1 MVCPICSD
9 AHATESATTSDARI
23 IDCPQCGNFTISG
36 RAIAVLNIPD
46 NFATERWKISAWVNE
61 YKPTRISPADLETAR
76 NSSVPS
82 LHHRSERMLR
92 WLAGEFPPGKNFDIK
107 ALQDKQPQT
116 YFGRTE
122 LMSTGASKLIPIGW
136 NKDIIEMSYMLKEV
150 LSNELKWLVQEPSNA
165 SLFQISPK
173 GLLYL
178 EGRRESISSVGFCAM
193 WFNPSVRFIYDEA
206 ISKAIKDAGYEPF
219 RVDGKEHNN
228 RIDDEIVANIKS
240 AKFMVA
246 DLTGHRGG
254 VYYEAGLAHGLGL
267 EVIFTCK
274 EKRATH
280 FDIRQYNTIFWN
292 PDNMPDFREKIKNR
306 ILASSIGRGPL
317 DPNRA

>member
-1 MVCPICSD
+1 MLCPICSNAD
-9 AHATESATTSDARI
+9 AVSINQSTRDAFVI
-23 IDCPQCGNFTISG
+23 TCHHCGEFTIS
-36 RAIAVLNIPD
+36 RSAVDQLAQKD
-46 NFATERWKISAWVNE
+46 KSDRWKISAWINE
-61 YKPTRISPADLETAR
+61 FKPEFISSAELETVR
-76 NSSVPS
+76 TCSVPS
-82 LHHRSERMLR
+82 LHHRAERMLR
-92 WLAGEFPPGKNFDIK
+92 WIAAEFSPGKEFTIQT
-107 ALQDKQPQT
+107 LQHQRKVEVMTGQ
-116 YFGRTE
+116 FGYVF
-122 LMSTGASKLIPIGW
+122 TGASRLIPIGW
-136 NKDIIEMSYMLKEV
+136 NKTIQELSFMLNEV
-150 LSNELKWLVQEPSNA
+150 LCKELGWIVQSQTDG
-165 SLFQISPK
+165 SVFKVSPK
-173 GLLYL
+173 GLLHI
-178 EGRRESISSVGFCAM
+178 EGWRESASSVGFCAM

-292 PDNMPDFREKIKNR
+292 PNNMADFREKIKNR
-306 ILASSIGRGPL
+306 ILASSIGKGPL
-317 DPNRA
+317 NPNRT

>member
-1 MVCPICSD
+1 MVCPICSN
-9 AHATESATTSDARI
+9 ANATNKQQVSDSIRVE
-23 IDCPQCGNFTISG
+23 CPQCGSFELSNTASY
-36 RAIAVLNIPD
+36 LLENPK
-46 NFATERWKISAWVNE
+46 NFANDRWKISAWVYEVNPE
-61 YKPTRISPADLETAR
+61 FISSTDLETA
-76 NSSVPS
+76 SVCATPS
-82 LHHRSERMLR
+82 LHQRAEKMLH
-92 WLAGEFPPGKNFDIK
+92 WISKVFPPGSLFSLNDLGAWESYTSTFII
-107 ALQDKQPQT
+107 
-116 YFGRTE
+116 GGE
-122 LMSTGASKLIPIGW
+122 LTSSRLVPIGW
-136 NKDIIEMSYMLKEV
+136 NKTIAEMLFMVTEV
-150 LSNELKWLVQEPSNA
+150 LCNEMGLLVSQNNHEY
-165 SLFQISPK
+165 QVSPK

-178 EGRRESISSVGFCAM
+178 EGRRESASSVGFCAM

>member
-1 MVCPICSD
+1 MTCPICSNANAASKQQIRD
-9 AHATESATTSDARI
+9 SRS
-23 IDCPQCGNFTISG
+23 IDCPQCGIFTLSNT
-36 RAIAVLNIPD
+36 ATYLLENPD
-46 NFATERWKISAWVNE
+46 NFSNERWKISAWVYEVNPE
-61 YKPTRISPADLETAR
+61 LISSADLETAVACA
-76 NSSVPS
+76 VPS
-82 LHHRSERMLR
+82 IHQRAEKMLHWISKV
-92 WLAGEFPPGKNFDIK
+92 FPPGQLFSLNDLGNWESYKSTFII
-107 ALQDKQPQT
+107 
-116 YFGRTE
+116 GGE
-122 LMSTGASKLIPIGW
+122 LTSSHLVPIGW
-136 NKDIIEMSYMLKEV
+136 NKTISEMLFMVTEV
-150 LSNELKWLVQEPSNA
+150 LCNEMGLLVSQNNHEY
-165 SLFQISPK
+165 QVSPK

-178 EGRRESISSVGFCAM
+178 EGRRESVSSVGFCAM

-292 PDNMPDFREKIKNR
+292 PDNMADFREKIKNR

-317 DPNRA
+317 NPNRA

>member
-1 MVCPICSD
+1 MVCPICKNSD
-9 AHATESATTSDARI
+9 ATVIDNFLSRPDITFA
-23 IDCPQCGNFTISG
+23 IDCPQCGDFIITDSAKAELNH
-36 RAIAVLNIPD
+36 IAD
-46 NFATERWKISAWVNE
+46 AERWKISAWINDS
-61 YKPTRISPADLETAR
+61 KPEIITTVVLETAR
-76 NSSVPS
+76 GSTPPS
-82 LHHRSERMLR
+82 LHHRADRMLR
-92 WLAGEFPPGKNFDIK
+92 WISTEFPPGSLFSTNTLGKIESTKVFLGGAYINTVTK
-107 ALQDKQPQT
+107 
-116 YFGRTE
+116 
-122 LMSTGASKLIPIGW
+122 LMSSRLVPIGW
-136 NKDIIEMSYMLKEV
+136 NKSINEMLFMVTEV
-150 LSNELKWLVQEPSNA
+150 LSNEMGLLVSQNNQEY
-165 SLFQISPK
+165 QVSPK

-178 EGRRESISSVGFCAM
+178 EGRRESVSSVGFCAM
-193 WFNPSVRFIYDEA
+193 WFNPSVRFIY
-206 ISKAIKDAGYEPF
+206 DAGYEPF

-292 PDNMPDFREKIKNR
+292 PDNMADFREKIKNR

>member
-1 MVCPICSD
+1 MVCPICSNT
-9 AHATESATTSDARI
+9 HGSESPTIGSAKI
-23 IDCPQCGNFTISG
+23 FDCPQCGNFKISS
-36 RAIAVLNIPD
+36 RAITLLSNPD
-46 NFATERWKISAWVNE
+46 NFATERWKISAWVSE
-61 YKPTRISPADLETAR
+61 FKPELIRPAELDTAEA
-76 NSSVPS
+76 STMPS
-82 LHHRSERMLR
+82 LHHRAERMLR
-92 WLAGEFPPGKNFDIK
+92 WIAIEFPSGENFDIR
-107 ALQDKQPQT
+107 ALQNKQPQT
-116 YFGRTE
+116 HFGQTE
-122 LMSTGASKLIPIGW
+122 LIPTGASKLIPIGW
-136 NKDIIEMSYMLKEV
+136 NKDINELSYMLSEV
-150 LSNELKWLVQEPSNA
+150 LSKELKWLVQEPSNA
-165 SLFQISPK
+165 ALFQVSPK

-178 EGRRESISSVGFCAM
+178 EGRRESVSSVGFCAM

-292 PDNMPDFREKIKNR
+292 PDNMADFREKIKNR

-317 DPNRA
+317 DPKRV

>member
-1 MVCPICSD
+1 
-9 AHATESATTSDARI
+9 
-23 IDCPQCGNFTISG
+23 
-36 RAIAVLNIPD
+36 
-46 NFATERWKISAWVNE
+46 
-61 YKPTRISPADLETAR
+61 
-76 NSSVPS
+76 
-82 LHHRSERMLR
+82 
-92 WLAGEFPPGKNFDIK
+92 
-107 ALQDKQPQT
+107 
-116 YFGRTE
+116 
-122 LMSTGASKLIPIGW
+122 
-136 NKDIIEMSYMLKEV
+136 
-150 LSNELKWLVQEPSNA
+150 
-165 SLFQISPK
+165 
-173 GLLYL
+173 
-178 EGRRESISSVGFCAM
+178 M

-228 RIDDEIVANIKS
+228 RIDDEIVADIKS

-292 PDNMPDFREKIKNR
+292 PNNMADFRKKIKNR
-306 ILASSIGRGPL
+306 ILASSIGKGPL
-317 DPNRA
+317 NPNRT

>member
-1 MVCPICSD
+1 V
-9 AHATESATTSDARI
+9 
-23 IDCPQCGNFTISG
+23 
-36 RAIAVLNIPD
+36 
-46 NFATERWKISAWVNE
+46 
-61 YKPTRISPADLETAR
+61 
-76 NSSVPS
+76 
-82 LHHRSERMLR
+82 
-92 WLAGEFPPGKNFDIK
+92 
-107 ALQDKQPQT
+107 
-116 YFGRTE
+116 
-122 LMSTGASKLIPIGW
+122 PIGW
-136 NKDIIEMSYMLKEV
+136 NKNISEMLFMVTEV
-150 LSNELKWLVQEPSNA
+150 LCNEMGLLVSQNNHEY
-165 SLFQISPK
+165 QVSPK

-178 EGRRESISSVGFCAM
+178 EGRRESVSSVGFCAM
-193 WFNPSVRFIYDEA
+193 WFNPNVRFIYDEA

-254 VYYEAGLAHGLGL
+254 VYYEAGLAHDLGL

-292 PDNMPDFREKIKNR
+292 PNNMADFREKIKNR

-317 DPNRA
+317 NPNRA